1 MSNEVCRGGQS
12 CLLFPQGSGAAP
24 SPSPR
29 SLNYW
34 ATVQKKMV
42 DGKPDSTESHTRAG
56 VSGTADG
63 VRAVALFLS
72 GTLSHQSRGA

>member
-29 SLNYW
+29 SLNHW

-42 DGKPDSTESHTRAG
+42 DGEPDSTESHT
-56 VSGTADG
+56 
-63 VRAVALFLS
+63 
-72 GTLSHQSRGA
+72 

>member
-1 MSNEVCRGGQS
+1 MSNEVCQGGQS

-29 SLNYW
+29 SLNHW
-34 ATVQKKMV
+34 ATVQKKRV
-42 DGKPDSTESHTRAG
+42 DGEPDSTESHTRAG